1 MEMERL
7 ISRVSRAFLVVVIVT
22 SVVVTAVPSTAEG
35 AGGDALR
42 SGDEAAAV
50 WTDRSVVDERR
61 GRLTGGL
68 SGADSD
74 AEMQSDPPVINA
86 TYAFE
91 RNPDPGVVTVRV
103 TYDVP
108 ESITGLEVNPAA
120 RNVSRVT
127 ITDATGFVEGPEGD
141 RWRWEE
147 DESTVEA
154 PSVRMRYAVNES
166 SDVFDGL
173 NYVDTGAWA
182 LLDPP
187 RPVLSS
193 YRSSGAEAA
202 FDRTTAIADGE
213 SGYATPGMVCLGQY
227 GQTNGTEQGQ
237 EFVVVTP
244 AAATRVNTS
253 AVLDTLGAANRL
265 YDVPGRD
272 EQVVVFAAPSPLREG
287 GVRASAD
294 GVNRSRV
301 DSIWV
306 SSDSPADS
314 STYVHE
320 YIHTRQAFET
330 TGRMSWIVEAQA
342 SYYDELLP
350 LYRGTI
356 TYREFHAEVSTAEN
370 ATRRLAPENRTA
382 DALIADYS
390 KGARVLAALDA
401 KIRTAS
407 GRTGSLADV
416 FRRMNRHDG
425 RVSYADFK
433 GIVAAVS
440 GRQFDGWL
448 DRHLTTTDA
457 PAVPRNQS
465 LHAPVQLG
473 VDSDD
478 DGLDTA
484 AELDNGTE
492 PFAADTDGDG
502 FDDGEELRRGTDP
515 LSFADYPGQAE
526 PTPEPTPGAGGSERT
541 APGDTPGSG
550 TSDGGEMGADVAF
563 GLIGSLLA
571 TGVFG
576 VGAIGIGAA
585 KLLNRWTRVK
595 IGFLT
600 RRSVWSVIGL
610 SVLSI
615 IAFAA
620 FMLLLFFTA
629 FVGMAN

>member
-1 MEMERL
+1 MERL
-7 ISRVSRAFLVVVIVT
+7 ISRVSRTFLVAVIVT
-22 SVVVTAVPSTAEG
+22 SVIVTAVPSTAEG
-35 AGGDALR
+35 AGGDAFR
-42 SGDEAAAV
+42 SGDETTPV
-50 WTDRSVVDERR
+50 WTDRSVVDERS

-68 SGADSD
+68 SGADSN
-74 AEMQSDPPVINA
+74 AELQSDPPVINA

-91 RNPDPGVVTVRV
+91 RNRDPGVVTVRV

-108 ESITGLEVNPAA
+108 ESVTGLEVNPAA
-120 RNVSRVT
+120 RNSSRVT
-127 ITDATGFVEGPEGD
+127 ITDVTGFVEGPEGD
-141 RWRWEE
+141 RWRWGR
-147 DESTVEA
+147 DESAVEA

-182 LLDPP
+182 LFDPP
-187 RPVLSS
+187 RPVLNG
-193 YRSSGAEAA
+193 YRSSEGQAT
-202 FDRTTAIADGE
+202 FDRTVVVADGE
-213 SGYATPGMVCLGQY
+213 SGYATPGMVYLGQY
-227 GQTNGTEQGQ
+227 RQTSGTEQGQ

-244 AAATRVNTS
+244 AAATRMNTS
-253 AVLDTLGAANRL
+253 TVLDTLGATNRL

-272 EQVVVFAAPSPLREG
+272 ERVVVFAAPSPLREG
-287 GVRASAD
+287 GVRASPN

-306 SSDSPADS
+306 SAESPTDS

-320 YIHTRQAFET
+320 YIHTRQEFET
-330 TGRMSWIVEAQA
+330 TDQMSWIVEAQA

-350 LYRGTI
+350 LYRGSI
-356 TYREFHAEVSTAEN
+356 TYREFHAAVSTTEN
-370 ATRRLAPENRTA
+370 ATRRLAPENRIA
-382 DALIADYS
+382 DTRIADYS

-407 GRTGSLADV
+407 GRTGSLTDV

-425 RVSYADFK
+425 HVSYADFK
-433 GIVAAVS
+433 TIVAAVS

-448 DRHLTTTDA
+448 DRHLTTTAA

-465 LHAPVQLG
+465 LHAPVQSG
-473 VDSDD
+473 IDSDD

-484 AELDNGTE
+484 AELDNGTA

-515 LSFADYPGQAE
+515 LSFADSPGRTE
-526 PTPEPTPGAGGSERT
+526 STPEPTPGGVGSEG
-541 APGDTPGSG
+541 AVPGDTPEGG
-550 TSDGGEMGADVAF
+550 ASDGEEMGADVAF

-576 VGAIGIGAA
+576 VSAIGIGAA
-585 KLLNRWTRVK
+585 KLLDRWTRIKLGV
-595 IGFLT
+595 LT
-600 RRSVWSVIGL
+600 RRSVWSVVGL

-615 IAFAA
+615 VTFAA
-620 FMLLLFFTA
+620 FILLLFFTEFA
-629 FVGMAN
+629 GTTS